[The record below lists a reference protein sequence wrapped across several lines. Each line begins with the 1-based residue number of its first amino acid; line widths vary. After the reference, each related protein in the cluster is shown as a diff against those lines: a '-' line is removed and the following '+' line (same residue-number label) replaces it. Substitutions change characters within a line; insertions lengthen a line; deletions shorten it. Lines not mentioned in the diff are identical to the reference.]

1 MPTGQADVPATV
13 RPRVLPARGLALHR
27 KVGHA
32 RPGLLSAARSLAGPL
47 LAAVLLSVAG
57 CSRAPDPGDAS
68 AQDRAA
74 VPADGNVTI
83 SGDDSLVDSL
93 TWNPPQVVIAAD
105 AAADA
110 LVRADAALKDGHL
123 DEDADAAI
131 PLYLA
136 LRAHPAQ
143 AKAAAAG
150 LQRALRQVIAAGNAA
165 LGDAEQEV
173 AALRLARR
181 HAAVARSLRPDAAEV
196 EALLQRVDL
205 AERLWELNREGER
218 ELLAGRLGENGGG
231 ALARFKDALAL
242 KPGQARAEQG
252 VAAVESAM
260 IRRAEIAAERQEFI
274 DAKRWLDHAAALRP
288 DSDTV
293 PDARARIERERTARI
308 SRLRDQ
314 GVAVL
319 GEYNGINNARKYLAE
334 LLRIARP
341 GDLAAADLR
350 ERINLAV
357 HYGLFGPGQVFT
369 EAMKLGGRGPQM
381 VVLPH
386 GGFQMG
392 SAAGD
397 TGADQNEQPQHAI
410 RFDRGLAMS
419 IHEVSVGEF
428 RRFIEAT
435 SFQTR
440 AVRRGYSMA
449 YDERSGNFIRR
460 SRVDWQSDHRGAR
473 AGEDMPVLHVSAK
486 DAMAYAEWLSAQTG
500 AVYRLPSEAE
510 FEYALRAGSTSRYPW
525 PGDVP
530 PLGSGNFTGALD
542 RSPGGRTWSNAFAGH
557 GDGYWGPSPVG
568 RFAPNAWGVHD
579 LAGNVSEW
587 VADCWHDNYRRA
599 PKDGSAWVNPGCR
612 NQVIRGGSWA
622 SSPAQTRSAWRAL
635 APVDTTNARIGFR
648 VVRVL

>member
-1 MPTGQADVPATV
+1 M
-13 RPRVLPARGLALHR
+13 RPPSMQLLSRGL
-27 KVGHA
+27 
-32 RPGLLSAARSLAGPL
+32 PWSSLLL
-47 LAAVLLSVAG
+47 LGVLLLGVA
-57 CSRAPDPGDAS
+57 CSRAPDAGDAA
-68 AQDRAA
+68 AQGSEAS
-74 VPADGNVTI
+74 PGDGNVTI
-83 SGDDSLVDSL
+83 SGDDSLAGSL
-93 TWNPPQVVIAAD
+93 TWNAPQVLIAAD
-105 AAADA
+105 AAPDA
-110 LVRADAALKDGHL
+110 LERADAALQDGRL
-123 DEDADAAI
+123 DDDADAAI

-136 LRAHPAQ
+136 LRGHPAQ
-143 AKAAAAG
+143 AKAAEAG

-165 LGDAEQEV
+165 LEDAEDDV
-173 AALRLARR
+173 ASLRLARR
-181 HAAVARSLRPDAAEV
+181 HAAVARTLRPEAAEV
-196 EALLQRVDL
+196 EDLLQRVDH
-205 AERLWELNREGER
+205 AERLWDLNREGER

-231 ALARFKDALAL
+231 ALARFKDALVL
-242 KPGQARAEQG
+242 QPRQARAAQG

-260 IRRAEIAAERQEFI
+260 IRRAEIAADRQEFV

-288 DSDTV
+288 DSSTV
-293 PDARARIERERTARI
+293 PDARDRIERQRTTRI

-319 GEYNGINNARKYLAE
+319 GEYNGINTARKHLAE

-386 GGFQMG
+386 GGFRMG
-392 SAAGD
+392 SAAGEA
-397 TGADQNEQPQHAI
+397 GADQNEQPQHPI
-410 RFDRGLAMS
+410 RFDRGLAMA
-419 IHEVSVGEF
+419 IHEISVGEF

-435 SFQTR
+435 GHQTR

-460 SRVDWQSDHRGAR
+460 SKVDWQSDYRGAR

-486 DAMAYAEWLSAQTG
+486 DAAAYADWLSAQTG

-510 FEYALRAGSTSRYPW
+510 FEYALRAGTTTRYPW

-530 PLGSGNFTGALD
+530 PLGAGNFTGALD
-542 RSPGGRTWSNAFAGH
+542 RSPGGRNWTNAFAGH

-568 RFAPNAWGVHD
+568 RFDPNPWGVHD

-599 PKDGSAWVNPGCR
+599 PKDGSAWLNPGCR